1 MRLGLYL
8 LAASATV
15 CAGITL
21 SQHPAGAEHF
31 GVLVR
36 VAGDGN
42 VVSATM
48 DTSPPPQGYNPR
60 PVIEVQ
66 SGDPVVVNWHLI
78 NQYPH
83 GGIPHVGVHF
93 FVVREKAVG
102 QQIVPPLK
110 GSGVV
115 IDDQFMM
122 DFAKHAEAK
131 GTVKFRAGAPG
142 VYLIRLQSENTAQE
156 FGHEHF
162 GAVDLKV
169 TD

>member
-1 MRLGLYL
+1 
-8 LAASATV
+8 
-15 CAGITL
+15 
-21 SQHPAGAEHF
+21 
-31 GVLVR
+31 
-36 VAGDGN
+36 
-42 VVSATM
+42 M

-66 SGDPVVVNWHLI
+66 TGDPVVVDWHLI

-93 FVVREKAVG
+93 FIVKEQSVG
-102 QQIVPPLK
+102 QQTVPSLT

-115 IDDQFMM
+115 VDDRFMM

-131 GTVKFRAGAPG
+131 GTVKFHAGAPG
-142 VYLIRLQSENTAQE
+142 VYLIRLQSENTSQQ

-162 GAVDLKV
+162 GAIDLKV

>member
-1 MRLGLYL
+1 MRTVTVVV
-8 LAASATV
+8 AAIIVVHSGMIFT
-15 CAGITL
+15 
-21 SQHPAGAEHF
+21 QRKAGAEHF
-31 GVLVR
+31 GVLVT

-42 VVSATM
+42 AVSATM

-66 SGDPVVVNWHLI
+66 SGDPVVVKWHLI

-93 FVVREKAVG
+93 FVVREKEVG
-102 QQIVPPLK
+102 QQTVPSLT
-110 GSGVV
+110 GQGVV
-115 IDDQFMM
+115 IDDSFMM

-131 GTVKFRAGAPG
+131 GTVKFHAGAPG
-142 VYLIRLQSENTAQE
+142 VYLVRLQSENTSQE

>member
-1 MRLGLYL
+1 MKL
-8 LAASATV
+8 LRMVLVLTAAVCICVLSA
-15 CAGITL
+15 ARK
-21 SQHPAGAEHF
+21 AGAEHF

-36 VAGDGN
+36 VSADGN
-42 VVSATM
+42 QVSATM

-66 SGDPVVVNWHLI
+66 TGDPVVVDWHLI

-93 FVVREKAVG
+93 FVVKEKSVG
-102 QQIVPPLK
+102 QKEVPSLT
-110 GSGVV
+110 GSGLVL
-115 IDDQFMM
+115 DDQFMM

-131 GTVKFRAGAPG
+131 GRVKFRAGAPG
-142 VYLIRLQSENTAQE
+142 IYLVRLQSENTSQQ

-162 GAVDLKV
+162 GAIDLKV